1 MESPGGR
8 RDAGDTADSSGVI
21 SADKIRSSDM
31 GEQVKE
37 LFNWARR
44 RKIMASFFVAFT
56 LVTGIMIGSVI
67 SGRVSAM
74 KSFSGTNATPLVV
87 PDPIPSASSFSAIVN
102 RVEPAVVNIAT
113 TQVLEKKP
121 NGKKR
126 LYTLPNKPKPDQ
138 NPNEDDDPMQDFFD
152 RFFDGRQDG
161 PPQAERSLGSGVIVD
176 KRGYILTNN
185 HVIENATK
193 IQVQLNNDTARY
205 TAKVIGAD
213 DDTDLAVIKIE
224 VSKELPVAKLGNSEG
239 VQVGD
244 WVLAIGSPFGLQATV
259 TAGIISAKDR
269 GGLGLAK
276 QFQRFLQ
283 TDAAINPGNSGGPL
297 VDLAG
302 QVIGINTAI
311 ITGSRGYE
319 GVGFALPSNTA
330 IAVYNQLIA
339 NGRVTR
345 GSIGVSFQ
353 EDLGTNPITL
363 KSLGA
368 PHGVVIEGVEPGSPA
383 EKAGLKGGDVITSVN
398 GQPIKTGNDLVNP
411 IAQATIGS
419 KVKLSFV
426 RDRTQKE
433 TTATVEDRTH
443 VFPNT
448 AGRMGDQ
455 PGEAAP
461 SEFGLRVDNLSKD
474 RAQRFGM
481 EGIKGVIVTE
491 VDPASFASD
500 DLGFTRGDV
509 IAEINHNTITSV
521 EDYRAAVTKLKPGE
535 NVVFKVLRR
544 QDSDRILTVFLSGVV
559 PAEGQQQ

>member
-1 MESPGGR
+1 MSRP
-8 RDAGDTADSSGVI
+8 
-21 SADKIRSSDM
+21 
-31 GEQVKE
+31 
-37 LFNWARR
+37 
-44 RKIMASFFVAFT
+44 
-56 LVTGIMIGSVI
+56 
-67 SGRVSAM
+67 
-74 KSFSGTNATPLVV
+74 V
-87 PDPIPSASSFSAIVN
+87 PAPIPSASSFSGIVN
-102 RVEPAVVNIAT
+102 RVEPAFVNIAT

-193 IQVQLNNDTARY
+193 IQVQLKNDTARY

-224 VSKELPVAKLGNSEG
+224 VNKDLPIAKLGNSEG

-311 ITGSRGYE
+311 ITGTRGNE
-319 GVGFALPSNTA
+319 GVGFALPSNMA
-330 IAVYNQLIA
+330 IGVYNQIV
-339 NGRVTR
+339 GSGKVTR
-345 GSIGVSFQ
+345 GSIGVSFA
-353 EDLGTNPITL
+353 EDQSKNPIVL
-363 KSLGA
+363 HDLGA
-368 PHGVVIEGVEPGSPA
+368 PYGVVIEGVEPGSPA
-383 EKAGLKGGDVITSVN
+383 EKAGLKGGDVITGVN
-398 GQPIKTGNDLVNP
+398 GKPVKTGNDLVNP
-411 IAQATIGS
+411 IAQAPIGS
-419 KVKLSFV
+419 KVKLTFM
-426 RDRTQKE
+426 RDRAQKE
-433 TTATVEDRTH
+433 TVAEVGNRTR
-443 VFPNT
+443 VFPN
-448 AGRMGDQ
+448 
-455 PGEAAP
+455 
-461 SEFGLRVDNLSKD
+461 
-474 RAQRFGM
+474 
-481 EGIKGVIVTE
+481 
-491 VDPASFASD
+491 
-500 DLGFTRGDV
+500 
-509 IAEINHNTITSV
+509 
-521 EDYRAAVTKLKPGE
+521 
-535 NVVFKVLRR
+535 
-544 QDSDRILTVFLSGVV
+544 
-559 PAEGQQQ
+559 